1 MQRKGLIMGAVG
13 IVIIV
18 VVCIIL
24 MCVIWYVSSM
34 NSIRRLGLKCDEAAS
49 GIDVALTKRY
59 DVLTKQLEVVKE
71 YTSHEAKT
79 LYETIRLRSGMS
91 IREKQEVLEQMNNA
105 SNQFRLTAEAYPNL
119 LSSETYKMLMVSISD
134 CEEHLQAARRLYN
147 ANVNTYNTKIVMF
160 PSSIVA
166 GAIGAV
172 SKELFVAEAHKRN
185 DVEMKFH

>member
-1 MQRKGLIMGAVG
+1 MQRKGLNMGAVG
-13 IVIIV
+13 YVIIIV
-18 VVCIIL
+18 VVIIL
-24 MCVIWYVSSM
+24 MCLIWYVSTM
-34 NSIRRLGLKCDEAAS
+34 NSIRRLGLKCNEAAS

-105 SNQFRLTAEAYPNL
+105 SEQFRLTAEAYPTL
-119 LSSETYKMLMVSISD
+119 LSSETYKMLMASISD

-147 ANVNTYNTKIVMF
+147 ANVNAYNTKIVMF
-160 PSSIVA
+160 PASIVA
-166 GAIGAV
+166 GGIGAI

>member
-34 NSIRRLGLKCDEAAS
+34 NSIRRLSLKCDEAAS

-105 SNQFRLTAEAYPNL
+105 SEQFRLTAEAYPTL
-119 LSSETYKMLMVSISD
+119 LSSETYKMLMASISD

-147 ANVNTYNTKIVMF
+147 ANVNAYNTKIVMF
-160 PSSIVA
+160 PASIVA
-166 GAIGAV
+166 GGIGAI

>member
-1 MQRKGLIMGAVG
+1 MGAIGAIIGIVLFIVLIM
-13 IVIIV
+13 I
-18 VVCIIL
+18 
-24 MCVIWYVSSM
+24 IWYVSSM
-34 NSIRRLGLKCDEAAS
+34 NSIRRLGLKCNEAAS

-71 YTSHEAKT
+71 YTSHEAKV

-119 LSSETYKMLMVSISD
+119 LSSETYKMLMVSIAD

-147 ANVNTYNTKIVMF
+147 ANVNSYNTKIVMF
-160 PSSIVA
+160 PASIVA
-166 GAIGAV
+166 GNIGAV